1 MDAIKQRAA
10 THVYQHDVI
19 IVTEYSATSF
29 SKYRAGILVMK
40 SRWFTVNILLIASF
54 LILITMLLLF
64 WKKHRI
70 NYTDP
75 KGLMEQ
81 GNYVDS
87 EKTFDGTLRVV
98 TWNLHFGEDLDEAIA
113 TLENSE
119 ELQGL
124 DLLLLQEIEAEGVEK
139 IAKELHYRY
148 IYFPTVF
155 SRQRQEE
162 YGIAILSIWPLN
174 NPEKYLLPNWFPGW
188 VENRFAGKA
197 VISVA
202 GKAITVY
209 NVHLDVVWME
219 SQRKFLAGLIEQENN
234 ETILGGDFN
243 TWRAASIH
251 LLENNLADIGME
263 RLTQGTGYTFQTN
276 GLKFTLDHIFS
287 LEGLNYTAGVYRQTD
302 ASDHYPVRADIT
314 FDGEE

>member
-1 MDAIKQRAA
+1 
-10 THVYQHDVI
+10 
-19 IVTEYSATSF
+19 
-29 SKYRAGILVMK
+29 MK
-40 SRWFTVNILLIASF
+40 SRWFDMNIFLFASF
-54 LILITMLLLF
+54 LILIAMLLVL
-64 WKKHRI
+64 WKKHII

-75 KGLMEQ
+75 KGPMEQ
-81 GNYVDS
+81 GSYVDS
-87 EKTFDGTLRVV
+87 EKAFDGTLRVA

-113 TLENSE
+113 TLENAE
-119 ELQGL
+119 ELQGS
-124 DLLLLQEIEAEGVEK
+124 DLLFLQEIEAEGVEK
-139 IAKELHYRY
+139 IAKELRYRY
-148 IYFPTVF
+148 IFFPTVF

-162 YGIAILSIWPLN
+162 YGIAILSKWPLN

-188 VENRFAGKA
+188 VENRFAAKA

-219 SQRKFLAGLIEQENN
+219 SQGRFLTGLIEQVNG

-243 TWRAASIH
+243 TWRAASIN
-251 LLENNLADIGME
+251 LLENSLADIGME

-302 ASDHYPVRADIT
+302 ASDHYPVWADIT
-314 FDGEE
+314 LDVEE